1 MSLAPVSNASLL
13 GLPCLQ
19 RRPTRRRSASG
30 PEPALRLADQE
41 HRQVFGKANQGKLY
55 MALVPSPQW
64 LDTGDNAW
72 QLAAATFVGLQSI
85 PGLAVLY
92 GGIVKK
98 KWAINSA
105 FMAIYAFASVL
116 VVWVLFDYNMAFG
129 EQWFPFLG
137 KPGLAT
143 SALFTTGQATI
154 PAASGGMPPLAF
166 PMATL
171 IFFQFVFAAIT
182 VIILGGSVLGRM
194 NFTAWMIFCPIWMT
208 LVYTVGAFSLW
219 GGGWLAQLGVA
230 DFSGGYVIHLAAGTS
245 GFVAAAVIGPRLQQ
259 DRDHFPP
266 NSLLVTLIGA
276 GILWLGWNGFNGGD
290 PYFANADAGAAVLN
304 TNTATAV
311 ALLVWTLMDK
321 MAYGRPSII
330 GAVNGMIAGLVAI
343 TPAAGFVNGWGAI
356 IIGIVAGIIPWWSMN
371 KFQRTRLM
379 MRVDDTLSV
388 FSTHGVA
395 GLTGGLLVGIL
406 ANPAMLQ
413 YIGTDKEA
421 PGVSITGLL
430 YGNAGQLLLQ
440 LEGAAFI
447 IVYNVIA
454 TYIIL
459 KVISLIVPLRMDEA
473 TLKVGD
479 DAVHGETAY
488 AIGVEGE

>member
-1 MSLAPVSNASLL
+1 MAV
-13 GLPCLQ
+13 
-19 RRPTRRRSASG
+19 
-30 PEPALRLADQE
+30 E
-41 HRQVFGKANQGKLY
+41 
-55 MALVPSPQW
+55 MALVAAPKW
-64 LDTGDNAW
+64 LDPGNNAW

-85 PGLAVLY
+85 PGLTVLY

-105 FMAIYAFASVL
+105 FMSMYAFASVL

-129 EQWFPFLG
+129 PQLFESFGFIGTPS
-137 KPGLAT
+137 LAT
-143 SALFTTGQATI
+143 SAAFTTGQAVV
-154 PAASGGMPPLAF
+154 PAAASGMPGLTF

-171 IFFQFVFAAIT
+171 MYFQFVFAAIT
-182 VIILGGSVLGRM
+182 VIILAGSLLGRM
-194 NFTAWMIFCPIWMT
+194 NFTAWMIFCPVWMT

-219 GGGWLAQLGVA
+219 GGGWLSVLGVQ

-245 GFVAAAVIGPRLQQ
+245 GFVAAWLVGPRLQA

-276 GILWLGWNGFNGGD
+276 GILWIGWNGFNGGD

-304 TNTATAV
+304 TNTATAT

-321 MAYGRPSII
+321 MAYGKPSVL

-343 TPAAGFVNGWGAI
+343 TPGAGFVDGWGAI
-356 IIGIVAGIIPWWSMN
+356 IIGVCAGIIPWLSMN
-371 KFQRTRLM
+371 KLQKTRFM
-379 MRVDDTLSV
+379 MKVDDTLSV
-388 FSTHGVA
+388 LSTHGVA
-395 GLTGGLLVGIL
+395 GLLGGLLVGVV
-406 ANPAMLQ
+406 ANPDVLE

-421 PGVSITGLL
+421 PGVSVTGLL
-430 YGNAGQLLLQ
+430 YGDSGHQLLMQ
-440 LEGAAFI
+440 IYGAAFI
-447 IVYNVIA
+447 IVFNAIM
-454 TYIIL
+454 TFIIL
-459 KVISLIVPLRMDEA
+459 KVIGLIVPLRMDEA

-488 AIGVEGE
+488 AIGTEGE

>member
-1 MSLAPVSNASLL
+1 
-13 GLPCLQ
+13 
-19 RRPTRRRSASG
+19 
-30 PEPALRLADQE
+30 
-41 HRQVFGKANQGKLY
+41 

-64 LDTGDNAW
+64 LDTGNNAW

-85 PGLAVLY
+85 PGLTVLY

-116 VVWVLFDYNMAFG
+116 VVWILFDYKLAFG
-129 EQWFPFLG
+129 PQWFPFLG
-137 KPGLAT
+137 TPGLAT
-143 SALFTTGQATI
+143 SAAYTTGQAI
-154 PAASGGMPPLAF
+154 VPAAASGMPPLTF

-182 VIILGGSVLGRM
+182 VIILAGSVLGRM
-194 NFTAWMIFCPIWMT
+194 NFTAWMIFCPVWMT
-208 LVYTVGAFSLW
+208 LVYTVGAFSVW
-219 GGGWLAQLGVA
+219 GGGWLASMGVA

-245 GFVAAAVIGPRLQQ
+245 GFVAAWVIGPRLQA
-259 DRDHFPP
+259 DREHFPP
-266 NSLLVTLIGA
+266 NSLLMTLVGA

-290 PYFANADAGAAVLN
+290 PYFANANAGAAVLN

-321 MAYGRPSII
+321 MAYGKPSVL

-343 TPAAGFVNGWGAI
+343 TPGAGYVDGLGAI
-356 IIGIVAGIIPWWSMN
+356 IIGVVAGIIPWLAMN
-371 KFQRTRLM
+371 KLQKTSFM
-379 MRVDDTLSV
+379 MKVDDTLSV
-388 FSTHGVA
+388 LSTHGIA

-406 ANPAMLQ
+406 ANPDMLL

-421 PGVSITGLL
+421 PGINVTGLL
-430 YGNAGQLLLQ
+430 YGNPGQLLLQ
-440 LEGAAFI
+440 AEGAAFI
-447 IVYNVIA
+447 IVYNAIA
-454 TYIIL
+454 TFIIL
-459 KVISLIVPLRMDEA
+459 KLISLVVPLRMDEA

>member
-1 MSLAPVSNASLL
+1 
-13 GLPCLQ
+13 
-19 RRPTRRRSASG
+19 
-30 PEPALRLADQE
+30 
-41 HRQVFGKANQGKLY
+41 

-85 PGLAVLY
+85 PGLTILY

-105 FMAIYAFASVL
+105 FMSMYAFASVL
-116 VVWVLFDYNMAFG
+116 IVWVLFDYNMAFG
-129 EQWFPFLG
+129 HAWLSLFGQTFLG
-137 KPGLAT
+137 APSLAT
-143 SALFTTGQATI
+143 SAAFTTGQATV
-154 PAASGGMPPLAF
+154 PEAASGIPPMAF

-171 IFFQFVFAAIT
+171 IYFQFVFAAIT
-182 VIILGGSVLGRM
+182 VIILAGSVLGRM
-194 NFTAWMIFCPIWMT
+194 NFTAWMIFCPVWLT

-219 GGGWLAQLGVA
+219 GGGWLAGMGVA

-245 GFVAAAVIGPRLQQ
+245 GFVAAWIVGPRLQA

-266 NSLLVTLIGA
+266 NSLLITLAGA
-276 GILWLGWNGFNGGD
+276 GILWIGWNGFNGGD

-304 TNTATAV
+304 TNTATAA

-321 MAYGRPSII
+321 MAYGKPSVL

-343 TPAAGFVNGWGAI
+343 TPGAGYVDGWGAI
-356 IIGIVAGIIPWWSMN
+356 VIGVVAGIIPWLSMN
-371 KFQRTRLM
+371 KLQKMNFM
-379 MRVDDTLSV
+379 SKVDDTLSV

-406 ANPAMLQ
+406 ATPDMLQ

-421 PGVSITGLL
+421 PGINVTGLL
-430 YGNAGQLLLQ
+430 AGNPKQLWLQLL
-440 LEGAAFI
+440 GALFI
-447 IVYNVIA
+447 IVYNAIA

-459 KVISLIVPLRMDEA
+459 KVISFVVPLRMDEA

-488 AIGVEGE
+488 AIGSGQE

>member
-1 MSLAPVSNASLL
+1 
-13 GLPCLQ
+13 
-19 RRPTRRRSASG
+19 
-30 PEPALRLADQE
+30 
-41 HRQVFGKANQGKLY
+41 
-55 MALVPSPQW
+55 MALQPSPQW
-64 LDTGDNAW
+64 LDSGNNAW

-85 PGLAVLY
+85 PGLTVLY
-92 GGIVKK
+92 GGIVKR

-105 FMAIYAFASVL
+105 FMAMYAFASVL
-116 VVWVLFDYNMAFG
+116 VVWVLFAYNMSFG
-129 EQWFPFLG
+129 PQWFPFLG
-137 KPGLAT
+137 TPALAT
-143 SALFTTGQATI
+143 SAAFTTGQATI
-154 PAASGGMPPLAF
+154 PAAAAGMPPLTF

-182 VIILGGSVLGRM
+182 VIILGRLASRAHELHRVDDFLSCVGDARLYGGGIQPLGR
-194 NFTAWMIFCPIWMT
+194 
-208 LVYTVGAFSLW
+208 
-219 GGGWLAQLGVA
+219 GWLASMGVA

-245 GFVAAAVIGPRLQQ
+245 GFVAAAVIGPRIQP

-311 ALLVWTLMDK
+311 ALLVWTFMDK
-321 MAYGRPSII
+321 MAYGRPSVI

-343 TPAAGFVNGWGAI
+343 TPAAGYVDGWGAI
-356 IIGIVAGIIPWWSMN
+356 IIGVAAGIIPWASMN
-371 KFQRTRLM
+371 VLQKSALM

-388 FSTHGVA
+388 FSTHGIA

-406 ANPAMLQ
+406 GNPGMLQ
-413 YIGTDKEA
+413 YIGTEKEA
-421 PGVSITGLL
+421 PGVNVTGWL

-440 LEGAAFI
+440 AEGAAFI

-454 TYIIL
+454 TFIIL
-459 KVISLIVPLRMDEA
+459 KVISIFVPLRMDEA
-473 TLKVGD
+473 TLKIGD

-488 AIGVEGE
+488 AIGAEGS

>member
-1 MSLAPVSNASLL
+1 
-13 GLPCLQ
+13 
-19 RRPTRRRSASG
+19 
-30 PEPALRLADQE
+30 
-41 HRQVFGKANQGKLY
+41 
-55 MALVPSPQW
+55 MAIVPSPDW
-64 LDTGDNAW
+64 LNSGNNAW

-85 PGLAVLY
+85 PGLTILY

-105 FMAIYAFASVL
+105 FMSIYAFASVL
-116 VVWVLFDYNMAFG
+116 VVWILFDYNMAFG
-129 EQWFPFLG
+129 PKWLPFLG
-137 KPGLAT
+137 QPGPAT
-143 SALFTTGQATI
+143 GATFSLSQAVI
-154 PAASGGMPPLAF
+154 PEAAGGMPPLTF

-182 VIILGGSVLGRM
+182 VIILAGSVLGRM
-194 NFTAWMIFCPIWMT
+194 NFTAWMIFCPVWMT

-219 GGGWLAQLGVA
+219 GGGWLAGLGVA

-245 GFVAAAVIGPRLQQ
+245 GFVAAWVIGPRLQA
-259 DRDHFPP
+259 DRDNFPP
-266 NSLLVTLIGA
+266 NSLLVTLVGA
-276 GILWLGWNGFNGGD
+276 GILWIGWNGFNGGD

-311 ALLVWTLMDK
+311 GLLVWTLMDK
-321 MAYGRPSII
+321 MAYGKPSVI

-343 TPAAGFVNGWGAI
+343 TPGAGYVDGWGAI
-356 IIGIVAGIIPWWSMN
+356 AIGVCAGIIPWLSMN
-371 KFQRTRLM
+371 KLQKCNFM
-379 MRVDDTLSV
+379 MKVDDTLSV

-395 GLTGGLLVGIL
+395 GLMGGLLVGVL
-406 ANPAMLQ
+406 ANPDMLQ

-421 PGVSITGLL
+421 PGINVTGLL
-430 YGNAGQLLLQ
+430 YGNAPQLLLQ
-440 LEGAAFI
+440 FYGAAFI

-459 KVISLIVPLRMDEA
+459 KVIGFIVPLRMDEA

-488 AIGVEGE
+488 AIGTEGE